1 MSSTASV
8 TLLLALATAPLLG
21 GPGRGGHLPPLTA
34 KYRIDQTLNQEIDAT
49 GAGAGKQVIR
59 FTTTSYLTVRLTD
72 SAGGKAVRAVL
83 DSMKGDSAENSIERC
98 GRLTSSRRIMPSPAC
113 VRRGRARRRPS
124 ADRPSRRSPVFSPWR
139 SLVAPTSATK
149 TGRSRRSNR

>member
-8 TLLLALATAPLLG
+8 TVLLALATAPLLG
-21 GPGRGGHLPPLTA
+21 EPGRTGHLPPLTA

-83 DSMKGDSAENSIERC
+83 DSMKGDSAAPI
-98 GRLTSSRRIMPSPAC
+98 L
-113 VRRGRARRRPS
+113 
-124 ADRPSRRSPVFSPWR
+124 
-139 SLVAPTSATK
+139 SLIHI
-149 TGRSRRSNR
+149 